1 MEAEDLYKGILAVVI
16 LLAGCAFVGSQ
27 GTICIAMPAEW
38 FTGLVSGLVMVLCIY
53 FHQRE

>member
-1 MEAEDLYKGILAVVI
+1 MRAEDLYKGILAVVI

-27 GTICIAMPAEW
+27 GTICMAMPAEW
-38 FTGLVSGLVMVLCIY
+38 FAGLVSGLVMVLCIY

>member
-1 MEAEDLYKGILAVVI
+1 MGAEDLYKGILAVVI

-38 FTGLVSGLVMVLCIY
+38 FAGLVSGLVIVLCIY
-53 FHQRE
+53 FHQKE